1 MALTVHGSGCG
12 QTLAVIT
19 CIVKKSKGRRDEKG
33 PHLHFEDHPTE
44 DDMDMCIKFNLT
56 GFLRIE
62 KGLKLWSLRPFLIP
76 VSMTQFRK
84 FYFGLALGYL
94 LCNWL
99 SEFISPS
106 GLYKQKLLIETIV
119 LVINMGFL
127 LLYSQYENAGIK
139 IALIFSQ
146 LLAAG
151 LYGFFT
157 IRMFF
162 TEFSILSFILYDL
175 FLFFNITFF
184 NQLVFKK
191 SL

>member
-1 MALTVHGSGCG
+1 VH
-12 QTLAVIT
+12 
-19 CIVKKSKGRRDEKG
+19 
-33 PHLHFEDHPTE
+33 
-44 DDMDMCIKFNLT
+44 KFNLT
-56 GFLRIE
+56 GFLRIK

-84 FYFGLALGYL
+84 YYFGLALGYL

-99 SEFISPS
+99 IQFTAYT
-106 GLYKQKLLIETIV
+106 GLQLENTYTQKLIVETIV

-127 LLYSQYENAGIK
+127 LLYARYENISIK
-139 IALIFSQ
+139 VALILSQ

-175 FLFFNITFF
+175 FLFFNMTFF

>member
-1 MALTVHGSGCG
+1 M
-12 QTLAVIT
+12 
-19 CIVKKSKGRRDEKG
+19 
-33 PHLHFEDHPTE
+33 
-44 DDMDMCIKFNLT
+44 
-56 GFLRIE
+56 
-62 KGLKLWSLRPFLIP
+62 WSLRPFLIP

-84 FYFGLALGYL
+84 YYVGLALGYL

-99 SEFISPS
+99 IEFFSHTGP
-106 GLYKQKLLIETIV
+106 YKQQLLIETIV
-119 LVINMGFL
+119 LAINMVFL
-127 LLYSQYENAGIK
+127 LLYTRYENPLIK
-139 IALIFSQ
+139 RALILSQ

-162 TEFSILSFILYDL
+162 TEFSILSFVLYDL

>member
-1 MALTVHGSGCG
+1 
-12 QTLAVIT
+12 
-19 CIVKKSKGRRDEKG
+19 
-33 PHLHFEDHPTE
+33 
-44 DDMDMCIKFNLT
+44 
-56 GFLRIE
+56 
-62 KGLKLWSLRPFLIP
+62 
-76 VSMTQFRK
+76 MTQFRK
-84 FYFGLALGYL
+84 YYFGLALGYL

-99 SEFISPS
+99 IQFTAYT
-106 GLYKQKLLIETIV
+106 GLQLENTYTQKLIVETIV

-127 LLYSQYENAGIK
+127 LLYARYENISIK
-139 IALIFSQ
+139 VALILSQ

-175 FLFFNITFF
+175 FLFFNMTFF